1 MPAEA
6 SKGLEFDELPIFE
19 RGAPGRSGASLA
31 PLDVPAVDP
40 RVVLGELYRSSPAG
54 LPEVS
59 EPEAIR
65 HFVRLSQKN
74 FSIDTQFYPLG
85 SCTMKHN
92 PKVNEWAARLDGF
105 AGLHPQL
112 PDRLIQ
118 GALELMTRLEA
129 ILAQIVGMDG
139 VNLQPAAGA
148 QGELTGLM
156 MIRAYH
162 QAQGRSPRK
171 VFIPDSAHGTNPAS
185 CALNGFE
192 AVPFPSGAR
201 GVVEL
206 GTLARALEDAA
217 GDVAA
222 LMITNP
228 NTLGL
233 YEREMPE
240 LSALVHARGGLVYG
254 DGANLNA
261 VLGRA
266 RPGDAGVDVMQFNLH
281 KTFTT
286 PHGGGGPGSGPV
298 AFKRALA
305 PFQPLPVV
313 EKKGDSYALVYDRPH
328 SIGRVRSFYG
338 NFGMMVR
345 AYAYIR
351 ELGPEGLRAV
361 SDLAVLNANYI
372 AARLKDRLPPAVDTP
387 PLHEVVFTDRE
398 LEQRTGIR
406 TLDLAKRLIDYGFHP
421 PTVYFPLVVRGA
433 LMVEPT
439 ETETKQT
446 LDAFVEAVL
455 SILREAEET
464 PDLVRGAP
472 HLTRLSRLDEARAAR
487 KPRLRW
493 SPAQPTPAA
502 D

>member
-1 MPAEA
+1 MPGEA
-6 SKGLEFDELPIFE
+6 ARGIQFRELPIFE
-19 RGAPGRSGASLA
+19 RGAPGRTGASLPA
-31 PLDVPAVDP
+31 LDVPKVELSQA
-40 RVVLGELYRSSPAG
+40 LGDLARKTPAG

-65 HFVRLSQKN
+65 HFVRLSQYN
-74 FSIDTQFYPLG
+74 YSIDTQFYPLG

-105 AGLHPQL
+105 AQLHPL
-112 PDRLIQ
+112 TPEHLAQ
-118 GALELMTRLEA
+118 GALEVMVRLQE
-129 ILAQIVGMDG
+129 ILAEIVGMDG
-139 VNLQPAAGA
+139 VSLQPAAGA

-156 MIRAYH
+156 MIRAFH
-162 QAQGRSPRK
+162 QSRGRSPKK

-185 CALNGFE
+185 CTLNGFDAVAFASGPKGIVEPE
-192 AVPFPSGAR
+192 A
-201 GVVEL
+201 L
-206 GTLARALEDAA
+206 MRALDQAS
-217 GDVAA
+217 GDVAG

-233 YEREMPE
+233 YESAMPQIT
-240 LSALVHARGGLVYG
+240 ALVHERGGLVYG

-266 RPGDAGVDVMQFNLH
+266 RPGDVGVDVLQFNLH

-298 AFKRALA
+298 AFKQILE
-305 PFQPLPVV
+305 PFQPTPVV
-313 EKKGDSYALVYDRPH
+313 RREDGTVRVYRERENAV
-328 SIGRVRSFYG
+328 GRVRSFFG

-345 AYAYIR
+345 AYTYIR
-351 ELGPEGLRAV
+351 ELGPDGLKAV
-361 SDLAVLNANYI
+361 SDLAVLNANYV
-372 AARLKDRLPPAVDTP
+372 AARLAGHYPVAYSTP
-387 PLHEVVFTDRE
+387 PLHEAVFTDRE
-398 LEQRTGIR
+398 LEAQTGVK
-406 TLDLAKRLIDYGFHP
+406 TLDVAKRLIDYGFHP

-446 LDAFVEAVL
+446 LDAFVDAM
-455 SILREAEET
+455 IAIKREAETE
-464 PDLVRGAP
+464 PEVVRRAP
-472 HLTRLSRLDEARAAR
+472 HLTRLGRLDEARAAR

-493 SPAQPTPAA
+493 TPEPS